1 MRERKLRG
9 VSAFTL
15 IELLVV
21 IAIIGMLLA
30 VLIPALQ
37 YAKVQAT
44 AVICL
49 ANLNGMSKAFV
60 LYSEDNSGDLV
71 GSGTA
76 QWNAWQ
82 NQRRPAWDASAPRVP
97 VKNFVAFPQDENHNF
112 RNIRL
117 EDKIRG
123 FQQGGL
129 WPYTENHKL
138 YHCPSDKR
146 HLSPPAGLNPPPP
159 NEIGGYRTYSIGCVV
174 NGYGI
179 GDGWATGEYYALIT
193 KMGEFR
199 TPGQKI
205 VFVEEQDGQGYN
217 INTWNIYLD
226 DFSTWKGDPLAC
238 THNERSTMGYADGHA
253 EKRHWVD
260 ETTVYLFENQVKWP
274 HSVRYKPGEGEDIRW
289 FIQHYL
295 PGEIRPELRAMM
307 PSF

>member
-1 MRERKLRG
+1 MCARRG
-9 VSAFTL
+9 FTL

-44 AVICL
+44 SVVCM

-60 LYSEDNSGDLV
+60 LYSENNDGNLV

-76 QWNAWQ
+76 GWNAWQ
-82 NQRRPAWDASAPRVP
+82 NQKRPAWDASAPRVP

-123 FQQGGL
+123 FEQGGL
-129 WPYTENHKL
+129 WPYVENFKI

-146 HLSPPAGLNPPPP
+146 YLSPPTAVNAPQ
-159 NEIGGYRTYSIGCVV
+159 EIGGYRTYSIGCVV
-174 NGYGI
+174 NGYGN
-179 GDGWATGEYYALIT
+179 GDGWATGEYFALIT
-193 KMGEFR
+193 KMAEFQ

-205 VFVEEQDGQGYN
+205 VFVEEQDGDGYN
-217 INTWNIYLD
+217 VNTWNIYLD
-226 DFSTWKGDPLAC
+226 DFSRWKGDPLAC

-260 ETTVYLFENQVKWP
+260 KTTIYLFENQIKLGDSGHRP
-274 HSVRYKPGEGEDIRW
+274 YGPGEGEDVRW
-289 FIQHYL
+289 FVRHYL
-295 PGEIRPELRAMM
+295 PGKIRPELKAMM
-307 PSF
+307 PPL